1 MFLLEE
7 KGAKMKTVLRVIKG
21 IWQMINKTKLI
32 IIIALGIFIII
43 IFRHNFIISRSS
55 EINTNSPQQPAQI
68 DYASDAKWACRE
80 FVADHL
86 KAPSTAKF
94 PNYNNFIAEKV
105 NNKETKA
112 KGYIV
117 YSVYGEVDSQN
128 SFGAM
133 LRSRFMCEVIKN
145 SSANTWHLVR
155 IQFYN

>member
-1 MFLLEE
+1 
-7 KGAKMKTVLRVIKG
+7 MKKLLRVIKG
-21 IWQMINKTKLI
+21 IWKTINKTKLI
-32 IIIALGIFIII
+32 IIIVLGIFIVI
-43 IFRHNFIISRSS
+43 IFRHNFIISRSTA
-55 EINTNSPQQPAQI
+55 INTYSPQQPVQI
-68 DYASDAKWACRE
+68 DYASEAKWACRE
-80 FVADHL
+80 FVVDHL

-94 PNYNNFIAEKV
+94 PNYNNFTAEKI

-117 YSVYGEVDSQN
+117 YSVYGDVDSQN

>member
-1 MFLLEE
+1 MTT
-7 KGAKMKTVLRVIKG
+7 ALRVIKG
-21 IWQMINKTKLI
+21 IWRMINKTKLVI
-32 IIIALGIFIII
+32 IIVLGIFIII
-43 IFRHNFIISRSS
+43 IFRHNSIISRSS
-55 EINTNSPQQPAQI
+55 AIDTVPPQQPVQI

-80 FVADHL
+80 FVADNL
-86 KAPSTAKF
+86 KAPSTAEF
-94 PNYNNFIAEKV
+94 PNYNNFTAEKV
-105 NNKETKA
+105 NNKETET

-145 SSANTWHLVR
+145 SSADTWNLVR